1 MFGFFSKKA
10 QKEEYE
16 QFKQAVQTGFNNVK
30 QDVSKTSTWIRYLDT
45 KDSELKEDISD
56 IKEELASIREEIES
70 IKNMISIVGKSG
82 VFKQRQT
89 VFDKQTPFKAVL
101 NTVETD
107 VQTALLDNLSAT
119 ERAIVFVLLNSDMK
133 LSYADLAAMLGKR
146 RATIRGQINSIRQKS
161 AGLIEEIIG
170 ENSKKRIY
178 IPDRIKKT
186 LVKNG
191 KVKIKEK
198 ERIKEETEEEEE
210 IESD

>member
-1 MFGFFSKKA
+1 M
-10 QKEEYE
+10 
-16 QFKQAVQTGFNNVK
+16 
-30 QDVSKTSTWIRYLDT
+30 
-45 KDSELKEDISD
+45 
-56 IKEELASIREEIES
+56 
-70 IKNMISIVGKSG
+70 
-82 VFKQRQT
+82 FKQRQT

-107 VQTALLDNLSAT
+107 VQTALLENLSAT

-198 ERIKEETEEEEE
+198 ESIKEESEEEEE
-210 IESD
+210 IDSD